1 MWIFSVYIASFKIEI
16 SKVCRVLE
24 ILNVHSGLHQDN
36 AFVCKGS
43 AAVANDTEEEIEEGK
58 CKHWADLVCGI
69 PDKAEEL
76 VDAESENAM
85 KDQFLRET
93 RVWKRVLNVNA
104 AFALMVLA
112 FLIGFFR

>member
-1 MWIFSVYIASFKIEI
+1 MYLILSFF
-16 SKVCRVLE
+16 VL
-24 ILNVHSGLHQDN
+24 GT
-36 AFVCKGS
+36 AT
-43 AAVANDTEEEIEEGK
+43 VANDTDEEVEEGK

-85 KDQFLRET
+85 KDQFLREA

-112 FLIGFFR
+112 FMIGFFR